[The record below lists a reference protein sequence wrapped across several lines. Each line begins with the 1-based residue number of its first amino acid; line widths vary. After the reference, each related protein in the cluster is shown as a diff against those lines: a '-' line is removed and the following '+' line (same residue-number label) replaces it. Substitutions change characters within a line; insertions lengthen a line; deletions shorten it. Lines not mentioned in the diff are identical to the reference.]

1 MLAIEL
7 HAVGAA
13 ILVDFEAVREVRA
26 HAGAQLR
33 ILGDAADVTEGNGID
48 GRSARSRGSF
58 AHRQFEVP
66 AADDARVEDP
76 ELAVKNRFGKSL
88 TPGSR
93 DAQHPGRIDAKLS
106 AGEFAVGV
114 NDAAQR
120 FDVGT
125 RGDFLGESSSELIE
139 RSLRQTHAGGHGV
152 AAELV
157 DEPRMAS
164 GDAVERISNVDSRD
178 GTARPAPPPL

>member
-13 ILVDFEAVREVRA
+13 VLVDLEAVREVRA

-33 ILGDAADVTEGNGID
+33 ILRGAADVPEGNGID
-48 GRSARSRGSF
+48 GRSARSRASL
-58 AHRQFEVP
+58 AHRQLEMP
-66 AADDARVEDP
+66 AADDACVEDP
-76 ELAVKNRFGKSL
+76 ELAVKYRFGKSL

-93 DAQHPGRIDAKLS
+93 AAQHPGRIDAQLR

-120 FDVGT
+120 LDIGT
-125 RGDFLGESSSELIE
+125 RGNFL
-139 RSLRQTHAGGHGV
+139 
-152 AAELV
+152 
-157 DEPRMAS
+157 
-164 GDAVERISNVDSRD
+164 
-178 GTARPAPPPL
+178 

>member
-26 HAGAQLR
+26 HTGAQLR
-33 ILGDAADVTEGNGID
+33 ILGDAADVTEGDGID
-48 GRSARSRGSF
+48 GRSALSGASL
-58 AHRQFEVP
+58 AHRQLEVP
-66 AADDARVEDP
+66 AADDACVEDP

-93 DAQHPGRIDAKLS
+93 AAQHPGRIEAKLR

-114 NDAAQR
+114 KHAAQR
-120 FDVGT
+120 FDIGT
-125 RGDFLGESSSELIE
+125 RGDFLGESSSE
-139 RSLRQTHAGGHGV
+139 S
-152 AAELV
+152 
-157 DEPRMAS
+157 
-164 GDAVERISNVDSRD
+164 
-178 GTARPAPPPL
+178 